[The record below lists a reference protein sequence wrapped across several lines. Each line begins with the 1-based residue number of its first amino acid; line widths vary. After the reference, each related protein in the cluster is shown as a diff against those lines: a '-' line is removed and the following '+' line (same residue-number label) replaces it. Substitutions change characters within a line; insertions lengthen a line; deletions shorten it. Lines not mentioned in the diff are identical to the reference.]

1 MPLSKLWAGSLVLL
15 AAVSL
20 PLQAASPVKVGSK
33 IDTEG
38 ALLGNIILQVLESHG
53 VPTVNKVQLGT
64 TPVVRGAITSGELD
78 IYPEYTGNGAFFFKD
93 ENDAA
98 WKNAG
103 QGYEK
108 VKKLDAEQNKLIWLT
123 PAPANNTWTI
133 AVRQDVA
140 EKNKLTSLADLSRYL
155 KEGGTFKLAASAEFI
170 ERADALP
177 AFEKAYGFK
186 LGQDQL
192 LSLAGGDT
200 AVTIKAAAQQTSG
213 VNAAMAY
220 GTDGP
225 VAALGLQT
233 LSDPQGVQPIY
244 APAPVVRESVLKEY
258 PQMAQWLQPVFAS
271 LDEKTLQQL
280 NEVAEESNQLKNAFI
295 ANMTHEIRTPLNA
308 IVGFTNVLAETDN
321 LSREERMIFL
331 KEINDNKNFLVQ
343 MINDLLDFSK
353 IEANTMEYKDGDVDV
368 NALIQEI
375 CAAENAHP
383 RPSGIQ
389 IEFVEKLPQCR
400 LMIDRVRFA
409 QVINNLVKNALKF
422 TEQGSVR
429 IGYRRLSNDSFYFY
443 VADTGCGI
451 DEESRRAIFE
461 RFVKM
466 NYNIR
471 GTGLGLSITKSI
483 VEHYGGGI
491 GVESKKGEGSTFYF
505 TLPASAEYR
514 EYGKF

>member
-1 MPLSKLWAGSLVLL
+1 MPLLKLWAGSLVML

-98 WKNAG
+98 WKNAQ

-108 VKKLDAEQNKLIWLT
+108 VKKLDSEHNKLIWLT

-155 KEGGTFKLAASAEFI
+155 QEGGTFKLAASAEFI

-200 AVTIKAAAQQTSG
+200 A
-213 VNAAMAY
+213 
-220 GTDGP
+220 
-225 VAALGLQT
+225 ALT
-233 LSDPQGVQPIY
+233 
-244 APAPVVRESVLKEY
+244 AR
-258 PQMAQWLQPVFAS
+258 
-271 LDEKTLQQL
+271 
-280 NEVAEESNQLKNAFI
+280 
-295 ANMTHEIRTPLNA
+295 
-308 IVGFTNVLAETDN
+308 
-321 LSREERMIFL
+321 
-331 KEINDNKNFLVQ
+331 
-343 MINDLLDFSK
+343 
-353 IEANTMEYKDGDVDV
+353 
-368 NALIQEI
+368 
-375 CAAENAHP
+375 
-383 RPSGIQ
+383 
-389 IEFVEKLPQCR
+389 
-400 LMIDRVRFA
+400 
-409 QVINNLVKNALKF
+409 
-422 TEQGSVR
+422 
-429 IGYRRLSNDSFYFY
+429 
-443 VADTGCGI
+443 
-451 DEESRRAIFE
+451 
-461 RFVKM
+461 
-466 NYNIR
+466 
-471 GTGLGLSITKSI
+471 
-483 VEHYGGGI
+483 
-491 GVESKKGEGSTFYF
+491 
-505 TLPASAEYR
+505 
-514 EYGKF
+514 